1 MLPILIEQDIRLRH
15 GSPSGHCRHSKT
27 APGTRVKA
35 DTFIAHQTSRFRL
48 MTS

>member
-1 MLPILIEQDIRLRH
+1 MTAAHPAIAVI
-15 GSPSGHCRHSKT
+15 SKT

>member
-1 MLPILIEQDIRLRH
+1 MAAAHPAMPVI
-15 GSPSGHCRHSKT
+15 SKI

-48 MTS
+48 MT